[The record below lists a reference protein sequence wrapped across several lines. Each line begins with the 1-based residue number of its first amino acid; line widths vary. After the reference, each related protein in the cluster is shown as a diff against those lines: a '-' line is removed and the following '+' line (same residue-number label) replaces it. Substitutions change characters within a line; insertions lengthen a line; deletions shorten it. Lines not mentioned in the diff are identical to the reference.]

1 MAACTIARQER
12 MQSEPESGAYCTVT
26 GRFHISSPVDFDAHR
41 GVIPMRT
48 LLSKLTLAGAL
59 LAIVLTPVGGAAKG
73 VSGPAFYINGVLY
86 RTVGTPTDFSRTGAP
101 DSSFDVIYN
110 FFGAQTYN
118 VATAAPGDPGFN
130 GGRWQVHQVT
140 FPDYQAAV
148 ASYDAN
154 GSGDF
159 DSAAEVETA
168 LADGAA
174 IDNGIVR
181 EFECTVNRIP
191 RRP

>member
-1 MAACTIARQER
+1 
-12 MQSEPESGAYCTVT
+12 
-26 GRFHISSPVDFDAHR
+26 
-41 GVIPMRT
+41 MRT
-48 LLSKLTLAGAL
+48 LLSTLTLAGAL
-59 LAIVLTPVGGAAKG
+59 LAIVLTPFGGAAKG

-86 RTVGTPTDFSRTGAP
+86 RTVGTPTDLSRTGAP
-101 DSSFDVIYN
+101 ESSFDVLYN

-118 VATAAPGDPGFN
+118 VATAAPGDPGYN
-130 GGRWQVHQVT
+130 GGRWQVHQIT

-154 GSGDF
+154 SSGDF
-159 DSAAEVETA
+159 DSAAEVEAA

-174 IDNGIVR
+174 IDNGVVR

-191 RRP
+191 SRP